1 MSKKTDHKYLHIAIV
16 LDQSG
21 SMISVKDETINGF
34 NEQVQTIK
42 KTAENRDG
50 KTTVS
55 LVLFNDDVK
64 FIVKMADPKVL
75 KELTDKHYN
84 PDYSTAMLDAIGA
97 TMLMFDKEV
106 DDNENHRYLVII
118 ISDGQEN
125 SSREFSYEN
134 IAKMINKR
142 QNNGRWTFSYIGA
155 NQDLSQVAESMGIH
169 KGNMMSY
176 ESTAIGSMTMFSS
189 LSMSLNSFMSSPD
202 ASDNHF
208 ISKDNDPKK
217 LSPFICNQ
225 ILIFPGYLYLSQK
238 IMFQCQTFR
247 LPCVL
252 KHEEV
257 KNINNIERQT
267 IMTEHKAGIIML
279 PGPSFPFFNIF
290 ILWGKLCDSSSKN
303 KKVKKVRKIKSNLKN
318 STNR

>member
-1 MSKKTDHKYLHIAIV
+1 MTQKTEQKSLHIAIV
-16 LDQSG
+16 LDQSS
-21 SMISVKDETINGF
+21 SMSFVKDETINGF

-42 KTAENRDG
+42 KNAKTRDG

-55 LVLFNDDVK
+55 LVLFNNSVNIAVK
-64 FIVKMADPKVL
+64 LEDSTVL
-75 KELTDKHYN
+75 KELSSEQYRL
-84 PDYSTAMLDAIGA
+84 DYGTAMLDAIGA

-106 DDNENHRYLVII
+106 DDNENNRYLVII

-176 ESTAIGSMTMFSS
+176 ESTALGSMTMFSS
-189 LSMSLNSFMSSPD
+189 LSMSLNKFMSRTD

-208 ISKDNDPKK
+208 ISKDDD
-217 LSPFICNQ
+217 I
-225 ILIFPGYLYLSQK
+225 
-238 IMFQCQTFR
+238 
-247 LPCVL
+247 
-252 KHEEV
+252 
-257 KNINNIERQT
+257 
-267 IMTEHKAGIIML
+267 
-279 PGPSFPFFNIF
+279 
-290 ILWGKLCDSSSKN
+290 
-303 KKVKKVRKIKSNLKN
+303 KKV
-318 STNR
+318 